1 MTTACS
7 STLHPSMLRS
17 PPRSAR
23 GALPGPGR
31 WVRCAPRGDRGEAR
45 AARRAGRE
53 SNTRRRCHMSR
64 PGRMARLAAAVLA
77 GLGVTA
83 TGTPVHAAQV
93 GSERWVTAR
102 LVAVGVPD
110 ASAVSAV
117 GTFLPGGPIHDNPAF
132 AAHTQPGRILDPG
145 RILVASRSNFGAP
158 NASPDWEEG
167 ALLSIDPRG
176 GRPLAI
182 PPRFAASGGQA
193 STLEGR
199 GPPVRPPRRAVPE
212 GKNNPPPGTRPR
224 SRGRNTVGP
233 SLHNPLRRV

>member
-17 PPRSAR
+17 LPRSAHR
-23 GALPGPGR
+23 ALTGPGR
-31 WVRCAPRGDRGEAR
+31 LVRCAPRGDRGEAP

-93 GSERWVTAR
+93 GTERWVTAR

-132 AAHTQPGRILDPG
+132 AAHTQPGRILDPA
-145 RILVASRSNFGAP
+145 RILVGSTSNFGAP
-158 NASPDWEEG
+158 LANPNHLPG
-167 ALLSIDPRG
+167 AFLSIDPRVPD
-176 GRPLAI
+176 PLLI
-182 PPRFAASGGQA
+182 PPMFAAGGSQA
-193 STLEGR
+193 SVLG
-199 GPPVRPPRRAVPE
+199 
-212 GKNNPPPGTRPR
+212 GTVQMYSAQSPAF
-224 SRGRNTVGP
+224 RN
-233 SLHNPLRRV
+233 SIHNPSAATADFTGVSNPLG

>member
-17 PPRSAR
+17 LPRSAHR
-23 GALPGPGR
+23 ALTGPGR
-31 WVRCAPRGDRGEAR
+31 LVRCAPRGDRGEAP

-93 GSERWVTAR
+93 GNERWVTAR

-132 AAHTQPGRILDPG
+132 AAYTQPGRILDPG

-176 GRPLAI
+176 GRPVAI
-182 PPRFAASGGQA
+182 LPRFAASGGQA

-199 GPPVRPPRRAVPE
+199 GPPLWSPGRAPFNRNNKPPAGARPF
-212 GKNNPPPGTRPR
+212 TRGSKP
-224 SRGRNTVGP
+224 
-233 SLHNPLRRV
+233 